1 MLTANQSAEAM
12 RCVQIG
18 HRTRQSS
25 LLPLTICLGLYPA
38 THSHTHRWPI
48 CRFSATGVCLHE
60 CVTVVQDGTD
70 DGGISGV

>member
-38 THSHTHRWPI
+38 THSHTH
-48 CRFSATGVCLHE
+48 TGGQSVASVPQVCV
-60 CVTVVQDGTD
+60 CMSV
-70 DGGISGV
+70 